1 MGGRLTVIQGGVH
14 FCKEQTLLY
23 PAGSGV
29 ARVLVDNTGHG
40 GVQEVSKGGYWTA
53 PTRRSIRTGD
63 ERGICLH
70 FLCMYVCLSL

>member
-40 GVQEVSKGGYWTA
+40 GVHEVSKGGY
-53 PTRRSIRTGD
+53 
-63 ERGICLH
+63 
-70 FLCMYVCLSL
+70 